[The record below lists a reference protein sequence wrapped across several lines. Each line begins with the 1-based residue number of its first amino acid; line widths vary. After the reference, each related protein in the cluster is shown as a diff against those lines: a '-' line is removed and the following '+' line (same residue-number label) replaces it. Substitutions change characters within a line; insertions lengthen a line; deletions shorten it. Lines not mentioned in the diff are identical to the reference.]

1 MGETS
6 LLVTRGGSGVP
17 GASGPGQFQPG
28 GHQVGGGAGDMSGSS
43 PAPADHHLQITAASP
58 AAAAS
63 QQPLLNQSVVSPA
76 PSQVSHFVTLSLCHF
91 TNIAAIDND
100 ESYFYLSS

>member
-58 AAAAS
+58 APAAAS
-63 QQPLLNQSVVSPA
+63 QQPLLTQNVVSPA
-76 PSQVSHFVTLSLCHF
+76 PSQVSHFVKFPTF
-91 TNIAAIDND
+91 TICTIKNRCIYIT
-100 ESYFYLSS
+100 

>member
-17 GASGPGQFQPG
+17 GSGPGQFQPG
-28 GHQVGGGAGDMSGSS
+28 HQVGGAGDMSGSS
-43 PAPADHHLQITAASP
+43 PAPTDHHLQITAASP

-76 PSQVSHFVTLSLCHF
+76 PSQVSHLVTLPTLLLLITMKVTSTPIRKQF
-91 TNIAAIDND
+91 A
-100 ESYFYLSS
+100 YLI

>member
-17 GASGPGQFQPG
+17 GSGPGQFQPG
-28 GHQVGGGAGDMSGSS
+28 HQVGGAGDMSGSS